1 MGNIL
6 SRLVLLPFFN
16 QLLESHMTPKFA
28 LKNLHKSFG
37 LKHVLQGV
45 DLEVFPGE
53 SLVIIG
59 GSGTGKSVLL
69 KCLLGLI
76 QADKGSIQMD
86 GQEILKESLVQN
98 EERLQDIGVVF
109 QGSALFD
116 SLTVWENVAFRLIHA
131 QRMDRKEAKTI
142 ALQKLAAVGLS
153 ESVGELSPAEISGGM
168 QRRVALARAIA
179 TQPKIL
185 FFDEPTSGLDPIFSS
200 VINGLIRD
208 CVQDLGATAISI
220 THDMESARHVGDRI
234 AMLYDGKIIWCGPA
248 NEIDES
254 ENPYVQQFIRGLAIG
269 PIQLDTDIRHVA

>member
-1 MGNIL
+1 
-6 SRLVLLPFFN
+6 
-16 QLLESHMTPKFA
+16 MTPKFT
-28 LKNLHKSFG
+28 LKNLHKTFG
-37 LKHVLQGV
+37 RKHVLQGV

-86 GQEILKESLVQN
+86 GKEISKESLVQN

-116 SLTVWENVAFRLIHA
+116 SLKVWENVAFRLIHA
-131 QRMDRKEAKTI
+131 QHMDRKDAKKI

-153 ESVGELSPAEISGGM
+153 ETVGELSPAEISGGM

-185 FFDEPTSGLDPIFSS
+185 FFDEPTSGLDPIFSC

-220 THDMESARHVGDRI
+220 THDMYSARHVGDRI

-254 ENPYVQQFIRGLAIG
+254 ENPYVQQFIQGLATG
-269 PIQLDTDIRHVA
+269 PIQLETDIRHVA